1 MKWWEYRKWFA
12 RVPWK
17 TITSR
22 FSGLLWTN
30 WKEMI
35 QIYDKR
41 FQSKLMQKTFV
52 YNTLNK
58 IGCLNLIQQFRIK
71 TNMYNVYY

>member
-1 MKWWEYRKWFA
+1 
-12 RVPWK
+12 
-17 TITSR
+17 
-22 FSGLLWTN
+22 
-30 WKEMI
+30 MI